1 VDEDVNIK
9 AKQAQA
15 LFEKITQMLTGEHGS
30 VVGAVIASLL
40 AGFVGAHEPPDR
52 DDALERLMLLVS
64 KIVGDLDKANGIET
78 EGGIRFGIEVDDTV
92 REQMQTNPKL
102 AEFVRDQ
109 TSRVRQA
116 LSDFQ
121 AGKYRSV
128 DDAMRSIGLDE
139 VDEDDLVD
147 LRDRTAARKLPRKP
161 S

>member
-1 VDEDVNIK
+1 MDDDVNIK
-9 AKQAQA
+9 ANQAKA
-15 LFEKITQMLTGEHGS
+15 LFEKITAMLTDVPAS
-30 VVGAVIASLL
+30 VVGAVIAPLL
-40 AGFVGAHEPPDR
+40 AGFVGAHEPGDR
-52 DDALERLMLLVS
+52 DEALDRLMLLTS
-64 KIVGDLDKANGIET
+64 KIVGDIDKANGIET
-78 EGGIRFGIEVDDTV
+78 EGGIKFGIEVDDTV

-128 DDAMRSIGLDE
+128 DEAMRSIGLDE
-139 VDEDDLVD
+139 VEGDELEE
-147 LRDRTAARKLPRKP
+147 LRDRIEPGRKP